1 MFRQHN
7 NGAYMSAVR
16 LAIPRVIHQTF
27 YSKQLPESFR
37 QNIAHLKGQNPSF
50 ELRLY
55 DDADAKDFIRDEL
68 GTAILERFLRI
79 RPEYGAAR
87 ADLFRY
93 LLIYARGG
101 VYLDV
106 KSTTT
111 RPLEEVLRPNDRFLL
126 SHWANRPGEEHEGWG
141 NEDVRYPGLPE
152 GEFQQWH
159 VIAAPRHPF
168 LQAVIEKT
176 LANIR
181 TYSPWKA
188 GIGKVGTFRTTGP
201 ICYTNAILPILPLH
215 PHRLLRTNADLGLRY
230 SIFEQAGHHHSLG
243 KSHYRH
249 RADSVVSARS
259 VATDVSF
266 KTYSFLFRAKRKIQA
281 VTGSGL

>member
-27 YSKQLPESFR
+27 YRKQLPESIR

-55 DDADAKDFIRDEL
+55 DDADAKDFIRDEFV
-68 GTAILERFLRI
+68 TAILERFLRI

-101 VYLDV
+101 VYLHV

-126 SHWANRPGEEHEGWG
+126 SHWANRPGEEHEGW
-141 NEDVRYPGLPE
+141 VTRMCAIPGC
-152 GEFQQWH
+152 
-159 VIAAPRHPF
+159 R
-168 LQAVIEKT
+168 
-176 LANIR
+176 
-181 TYSPWKA
+181 KA
-188 GIGKVGTFRTTGP
+188 SFSSGT
-201 ICYTNAILPILPLH
+201 
-215 PHRLLRTNADLGLRY
+215 
-230 SIFEQAGHHHSLG
+230 
-243 KSHYRH
+243 
-249 RADSVVSARS
+249 
-259 VATDVSF
+259 
-266 KTYSFLFRAKRKIQA
+266 
-281 VTGSGL
+281 

>member
-1 MFRQHN
+1 ML
-7 NGAYMSAVR
+7 MSGVQ

-27 YSKQLPESFR
+27 HSKRVPER
-37 QNIAHLKGQNPSF
+37 IAQNIAHLETQNPSF
-50 ELRLY
+50 DLRLY
-55 DDADAKDFIRDEL
+55 DDADANDFIRDEF
-68 GTAILERFLRI
+68 GTDIHKRFQRI

-93 LLIYARGG
+93 LLIYAHGG

-111 RPLEEVLRPNDRFLL
+111 KPLEQVLRPDDRFLL

-141 NEDVRYPGLPE
+141 NEDVSYPGLPE

-159 VIAAPRHPF
+159 VIAAPGHPF

-176 LANIR
+176 LANIKS
-181 TYSPWKA
+181 YSPWKA

-201 ICYTNAILPILPLH
+201 ICYTDAILPILQLH
-215 PHRLLRTNADLGLRY
+215 SHRVVRTNADLGLRY
-230 SIFEQAGHHHSLG
+230 SIFEQAGDHHMLG

-249 RADSVVSARS
+249 RADSVVSANS
-259 VATDVSF
+259 LATKASF
-266 KTYSFLFRAKRKIQA
+266 KTYSFLFRVRRKLQV
-281 VTGSGL
+281 VTGSKL